1 MLSGFSTSVVICES
15 SWAKFERYVPSVAL
29 VELQEVKPMNKADVN
44 IGFVNWFHLL
54 FRPQTIDGISYGCF
68 DGLTANGKYSNNDRS

>member
-1 MLSGFSTSVVICES
+1 MLSGFNTSVVICES

-54 FRPQTIDGISYGCF
+54 FRPQTIDWILYGCF
-68 DGLTANGKYSNNDRS
+68 DRLAADGKERNKD